1 MKTETPRTDAL
12 ISDKET
18 FCFDATD
25 LEPAMKLVEHAR
37 QLERELNEAVEWR
50 DKWKAC
56 VEQAA
61 LVHDEI
67 GRVIGVKCSPHQ
79 MPRFV
84 AERLAAVSN
93 AKSSDLRE
101 QPKT

>member
-1 MKTETPRTDAL
+1 MKTETPRTDAAAYGWEL
-12 ISDKET
+12 EAVPVET
-18 FCFDATD
+18 
-25 LEPAMKLVEHAR
+25 AR

-56 VEQAA
+56 VEQAT
-61 LVHDEI
+61 LVHEEI
-67 GRVIGVKCSPHQ
+67 SRVMGVQCLPCQ

-93 AKSSDLRE
+93 S
-101 QPKT
+101 